1 MKAARHVEGF
11 FQEPK
16 IRDENDLVQGGG
28 IENCKIIDLGS
39 IWIMFGFM
47 VVSLKLEKSE
57 RSRYSESG
65 GKEWKPGFRS
75 CSFM

>member
-11 FQEPK
+11 FQESK

-47 VVSLKLEKSE
+47 VVSLKLEESE
-57 RSRYSESG
+57 RSRYSESR

-75 CSFM
+75 WSSM